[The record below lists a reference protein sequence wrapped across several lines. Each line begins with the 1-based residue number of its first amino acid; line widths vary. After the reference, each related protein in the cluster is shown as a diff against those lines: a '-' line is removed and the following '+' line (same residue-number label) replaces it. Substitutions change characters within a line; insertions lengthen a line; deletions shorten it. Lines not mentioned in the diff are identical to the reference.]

1 MKKIL
6 IVNLTRFG
14 DLLQTSPTI
23 AGLKA
28 QHPDA
33 AITVVVD
40 RNFADVARG
49 LPGVDRVWPL
59 DLNELGR
66 TMIGGTGADLRR
78 AYHWAEEQIGALRAE
93 GFDLAV
99 NYSSSKMSAVLLKMI
114 GAPDTRG
121 WTMAANGYRMIA
133 HRWSQLFA
141 ASALTRRQAPF
152 NLVDYYKRAAGV
164 QGGPERLFYR
174 VAPEA
179 RARAAAILADAGV
192 TDETPVV
199 ALQLGASRA
208 VRVWPVESFVA
219 LGRELEARIGARLLL
234 CGGGGDRPLADLV
247 APGLGGAAIDVCG
260 RTSVEE
266 LGALLER
273 SCILVT
279 SDTGPMHMAVAVG
292 TPVVSLFFGPALPFD
307 TGPYGRDHLCLH
319 AEVPC
324 APCDHHITCLQ
335 PFCRETLAPGAVAE
349 AVIARRAGDWAALAM
364 ASDRW
369 PEIRWY
375 RTGFDAEGLF
385 DVTRIGLRPPTW
397 RETLRRAVRAVWKA
411 TLDGTRPE
419 RPRTTL
425 PREAAVLRNL
435 VPLARAATVEAA
447 AVETIARE
455 RGEIE
460 RLTAAARALEE
471 RDFELFRF
479 GAIHE
484 PAALI
489 LQMFRFEKE
498 NVGGED
504 VVAIA
509 TATRILHEAL
519 EVQIALLID
528 LLDPPPTRPDTAER
542 GDDDHAHLA

>member
-1 MKKIL
+1 VKKL
-6 IVNLTRFG
+6 LVVNLTRFG

-23 AGLKA
+23 AGLKV
-28 QHPDA
+28 QHPEA
-33 AITVVVD
+33 EITVVVD

-49 LPGVDRVWPL
+49 LPGADRVWPL

-66 TMIGGTGADLRR
+66 AMMGGAPDDLRR
-78 AYHWAEEQIGALRAE
+78 AYHWAEAQIAALRAE

-164 QGGPERLFYR
+164 EGGPQRLFYQ

-179 RARAAAILADAGV
+179 RASAAAILADAGV
-192 TDETPVV
+192 TDDTPVV

-208 VRVWPVESFVA
+208 ARIWPVESFVA
-219 LGRELEARIGARLLL
+219 LGRELHARIGARLLL

-247 APGLGGAAIDVCG
+247 APGLGDTAIDVCG
-260 RTSVEE
+260 RTSVAE

-273 SCILVT
+273 SCLLVT

-335 PFCRETLAPGAVAE
+335 PFCRETLAPAAVAE
-349 AVIARRAGDWAALAM
+349 AVVARRAGDWAALAM
-364 ASDRW
+364 AADRW

-385 DVTRIGLRPPTW
+385 DVTPLGLRPPTW

-419 RPRTTL
+419 RPRATL
-425 PREAAVLRNL
+425 PLEAAVLRNL
-435 VPLARAATVEAA
+435 VPLARAATADAA
-447 AVETIARE
+447 AVESIARD
-455 RGEIE
+455 GGAIAD
-460 RLTAAARALEE
+460 LAAAARTLEE
-471 RDFELFRF
+471 RCLELFRF

-484 PAALI
+484 PAALV

-509 TATRILHEAL
+509 TATRVLHEAL

-528 LLDPPPTRPDTAER
+528 LLDPPTRPETVAR